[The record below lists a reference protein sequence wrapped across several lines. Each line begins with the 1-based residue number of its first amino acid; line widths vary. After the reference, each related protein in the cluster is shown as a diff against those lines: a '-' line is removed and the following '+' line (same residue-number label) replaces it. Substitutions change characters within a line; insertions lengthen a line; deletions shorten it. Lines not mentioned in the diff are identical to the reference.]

1 MGKRGREMNEK
12 EKLPEEFQAAIK
24 KMQNFPLEK
33 RILFMEKVVSLL
45 VEVIFQNFKSY
56 DLGAKTVI
64 EAQLEI
70 GIGKILKDL

>member
-1 MGKRGREMNEK
+1 MMDEK

-33 RILFMEKVVSLL
+33 RIFFMEKVVTLL
-45 VEVIFQNFKSY
+45 VEVIFQNFRSY
-56 DLGAKTVI
+56 DLGTKTVI